1 LYFQREGISPSHK
14 QKNMN
19 AKQKLQNK
27 IKALTTS
34 QIEAALVVIN
44 KAWDKFTREELI
56 VRVAMLNEYE
66 QRNGGEMV
74 DALMDKLEAT
84 A

>member
-1 LYFQREGISPSHK
+1 
-14 QKNMN
+14 MN
-19 AKQKLQNK
+19 AKLKLQNK

-44 KAWDKFTREELI
+44 KAWDKFTKEELI

-66 QRNGGEMV
+66 QRHGGEMV

>member
-1 LYFQREGISPSHK
+1 
-14 QKNMN
+14 MN

>member
-1 LYFQREGISPSHK
+1 MNPSHK

>member
-1 LYFQREGISPSHK
+1 MDIQQSAL
-14 QKNMN
+14 
-19 AKQKLQNK
+19 LQNK

>member
-27 IKALTTS
+27 SKALTTS

-44 KAWDKFTREELI
+44 KAWDKFTNEELI

>member
-1 LYFQREGISPSHK
+1 M
-14 QKNMN
+14 KNIN
-19 AKQKLQNK
+19 AKQILQNK

-34 QIEAALVVIN
+34 QIEAALIVIN
-44 KAWDKFTREELI
+44 KSWDKFTRDELI

-74 DALMDKLEAT
+74 DALMDKLEAI

>member
-1 LYFQREGISPSHK
+1 
-14 QKNMN
+14 MN
-19 AKQKLQNK
+19 NEQKLGKQNQMQNK
-27 IKALTTS
+27 ITALTTS

-44 KAWDKFTREELI
+44 KAWDKFTNEELI

>member
-1 LYFQREGISPSHK
+1 
-14 QKNMN
+14 MN
-19 AKQKLQNK
+19 AKQKLQNR

-44 KAWDKFTREELI
+44 KAWDKFTKEELI

>member
-1 LYFQREGISPSHK
+1 
-14 QKNMN
+14 MN

-44 KAWDKFTREELI
+44 KAWDKFTKEELI